1 VATDRKGLPAV
12 LTLGGGVVLAIA
24 VFLPFYAVTFT
35 ASGVA
40 MAQQNLNSVAQQ
52 FGNSAFQSTA
62 NSVGSQFGSLVGKQ
76 LGTASSHQVMKY
88 ISVVLLV
95 LAGIAILVTMVRLT
109 GTTTQSAP
117 RGTLALIGFA
127 ATLCI
132 VFRMLVRPS
141 TDGVFAI
148 TLSWGAWLALASSI
162 AIIVG
167 DLLPGGATQVHP
179 QASAAGPLSPA
190 PPLSPPPL
198 TPAPPP
204 YPGGV
209 PHAGGTGGTGTAGG
223 PSGLTT
229 PPRPPGWA

>member
-1 VATDRKGLPAV
+1 MATDRKGLPSV

-40 MAQQNLNSVAQQ
+40 AAQQNLNSVAQQ

-62 NSVGSQFGSLVGKQ
+62 NSVGNQFGSLVGKQ
-76 LGTASSHQVMKY
+76 LGTVSSHQVMKY
-88 ISVVLLV
+88 ISVVLLI
-95 LAGIAILVTMVRLT
+95 LAGIVLLVTIVRLS
-109 GTTTQSAP
+109 GTTTRSAP

-127 ATLCI
+127 AAVCI
-132 VFRMLVRPS
+132 VFRMLARPDA
-141 TDGVFAI
+141 DGELAI

-167 DLLPGGATQVHP
+167 DLLPGRATQAYP
-179 QASAAGPLSPA
+179 QTTPPPPHYSTPPPHSAA
-190 PPLSPPPL
+190 
-198 TPAPPP
+198 PP

-209 PHAGGTGGTGTAGG
+209 PNPGGTGRPGG
-223 PSGLTT
+223 PGGLTT

>member
-1 VATDRKGLPAV
+1 MATDRKGLPSV

-40 MAQQNLNSVAQQ
+40 AAQQNLNSVAQQ

-62 NSVGSQFGSLVGKQ
+62 SSVGSQFGSLVGKQ
-76 LGTASSHQVMKY
+76 LGTVSSHQVMKY

-95 LAGIAILVTMVRLT
+95 LAGIDILVTIVRLT

-127 ATLCI
+127 AALCI

-141 TDGVFAI
+141 ADGVFAI

-162 AIIVG
+162 AIIIG
-167 DLLPGGATQVHP
+167 DLVPGPATQVYP
-179 QASAAGPLSPA
+179 QASPAPPSSPA
-190 PPLSPPPL
+190 PPLS
-198 TPAPPP
+198 PAPPP
-204 YPGGV
+204 YPGGTAG
-209 PHAGGTGGTGTAGG
+209 PGGTGGPG
-223 PSGLTT
+223 GLTT